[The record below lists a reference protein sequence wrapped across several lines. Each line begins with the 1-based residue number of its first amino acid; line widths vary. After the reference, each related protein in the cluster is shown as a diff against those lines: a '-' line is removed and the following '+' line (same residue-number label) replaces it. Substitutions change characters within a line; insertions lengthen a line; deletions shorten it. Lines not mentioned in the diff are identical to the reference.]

1 MADRDEVLIVGSG
14 PNGLAAAI
22 TLARA
27 GRRARLIEASD
38 TLGGGCRSAALTLPG
53 FIHDT
58 CSAIHPLAVASP
70 FFREM
75 PLAEHGVEWVYPPAA
90 FAHPL
95 DDGTAVVVERDLT
108 VTAANLGPDGAAYQ
122 RLIGPYVRDFSPL
135 TDETLGPLRFPP
147 RHPLA
152 LARFG
157 ALALLPAATLAKIA
171 FRGKRARAMFAGVA
185 AHSMLRLEA
194 PVSAA
199 YALVLATSA
208 HAVGWPMPLGGSQ
221 TISDALVEILRGLGG
236 EVETGRRV
244 TSLDEFPDARAI
256 LLDIG
261 PRQLASMAGERLPES
276 YRRRLEKFRYGPGV
290 FKIDFA
296 LNGPIPWKAK
306 ACARAATVH
315 LGGTLEE
322 IAASERAAWGGQHS
336 ERPFVLLVQP
346 SMFDPSRAPAGK
358 HTAWAYCHLPNGS
371 AKDMTGAIEAQI
383 ERFAPGFRDCV
394 IARHTRGAVEMEA
407 YNPNY
412 VGGDI
417 MGGAQDIWQTFTRP
431 MFSLRPYTTPLKGV
445 YLCSSSTPP
454 GGGVHGMCGYHAA
467 KVALR
472 EMGSGRRA
480 TG

>member
-1 MADRDEVLIVGSG
+1 MADRDKVVIVGSG

-27 GRRARLIEASD
+27 GRRVRVIEASD
-38 TLGGGCRSAALTLPG
+38 TFGGGCRSEALTLPG
-53 FIHDT
+53 FVHDT

-75 PLAEHGVEWVYPPAA
+75 PLAEHGVEWIYPPAA

-95 DDGTAVVVERDLT
+95 DDGTAVVVERDVA
-108 VTAANLGPDGAAYQ
+108 VTASNLGPDGAAYQ
-122 RLIGPYVRDFSPL
+122 RLIGPYVRDFTPL
-135 TDETLGPLRFPP
+135 TDETLGPLRLPP
-147 RHPLA
+147 RHPFA

-157 ALALLPAATLAKIA
+157 ALAVLPAATLTKIA

-185 AHSMLRLEA
+185 AHSMLPLEA

-208 HAVGWPMPLGGSQ
+208 HAVGWPMARGGSQ
-221 TISDALVEILRGLGG
+221 RIADALVEILRGLGG

-256 LLDIG
+256 LLDFG

-472 EMGSGRRA
+472 EMGSGHGA

>member
-1 MADRDEVLIVGSG
+1 MADRNKVVTVGSG

-27 GRRARLIEASD
+27 GRSVQVIEASD
-38 TLGGGCRSAALTLPG
+38 TLGGGCRSAALTQPG

-95 DDGTAVVVERDLT
+95 DDGTAVVVERDLAA
-108 VTAANLGPDGAAYQ
+108 TAANLGPDGAAYQ
-122 RLIGPYVRDFSPL
+122 RLIGPYVHDFTPL
-135 TDETLGPLRFPP
+135 TDETLGPLRIPP
-147 RHPLA
+147 RHPFA

-157 ALALLPAATLAKIA
+157 ALALLPAAILAKIA

-185 AHSMLRLEA
+185 AHSMLPLEA

-208 HAVGWPMPLGGSQ
+208 HAVGWPMPRGGSQ
-221 TISDALVEILRGLGG
+221 RIADALVEILRGLGG

-244 TSLDEFPDARAI
+244 TSLDEFSDARAI
-256 LLDIG
+256 LLDVG
-261 PRQLASMAGERLPES
+261 PRQLASMAGERLSES
-276 YRRRLEKFRYGPGV
+276 YRRRLGQFRYGPGV

-296 LNGPIPWKAK
+296 LSGPIPWKAK
-306 ACARAATVH
+306 ECARAATLH

-322 IAASERAAWGGQHS
+322 IATSERAASGGRHS
-336 ERPFVLLVQP
+336 DRPFVLLVQP
-346 SMFDPSRAPAGK
+346 SLFDPSRAPAGK

-371 AKDMTGAIEAQI
+371 TKDMTAVIEAQI

-472 EMGSGRRA
+472 EMGG
-480 TG
+480 